1 MSMLPE
7 HRKLLHEIKT
17 ASARQLGAHHDAV
30 RRQRGLA
37 RRALRAERERNAR
50 DLAEYRRRLSAAKTE
65 AQEYRV
71 IWEQAKKDGRRLL
84 EFIDRRLRRPAA

>member
-1 MSMLPE
+1 MLPE
-7 HRKLLHEIKT
+7 HRKLLHEIRT
-17 ASARQLGAHHDAV
+17 ESARQLGAHCDAV

-50 DLAEYRRRLSAAKTE
+50 AASEYQRRLSAAKAE
-65 AQEYRV
+65 AQEFRV

-84 EFIDRRLRRPAA
+84 NFIDRHLRRRAA